1 MDSSSFQKFHL
12 ITRSRG
18 LYCSTFATQ
27 VDNLVLVAPVFLFE
41 SIIRFRVAWV
51 ACNCRSP

>member
-12 ITRSRG
+12 FIRSRG

-27 VDNLVLVAPVFLFE
+27 VDNLVLVVPVFLFE
-41 SIIRFRVAWV
+41 SIIRFGVA
-51 ACNCRSP
+51 

>member
-12 ITRSRG
+12 FIRSRG

-27 VDNLVLVAPVFLFE
+27 VDNLALVVPVFLFE
-41 SIIRFRVAWV
+41 SIIRFGVA
-51 ACNCRSP
+51 